1 MYGLW
6 FLFKTCVSITV
17 LVVALSRQETAKE
30 NFYDSHRICDMC
42 YLQSLQNPTV
52 LYEFDRC
59 GNIYQNYTTYYW
71 NGTQGILH
79 LKYSDNP
86 NLLWTPRSGDV
97 KSSSGVLIVAIVDW
111 LIIMYF
117 ALTSVIQ
124 IKRAITL
131 GNKHDLEQA
140 KSYLIHNALLCHM
153 IVFSIAN
160 TLWDLDPGDQGCY
173 IAFLPVSYARA
184 DILIA
189 LVYILVFI
197 VSSCCMAKS
206 KLFTRVHI
214 LSLMSYALY
223 SLVASV
229 VSSKLSGNWHY
240 PAFVFIVFFCIFD
253 IPCFFHQQSAVRQY
267 MGYGELLNP
276 QDNEGEEMA
285 PPQANSAGN
294 NTTRHEDQADNV

>member
-1 MYGLW
+1 
-6 FLFKTCVSITV
+6 
-17 LVVALSRQETAKE
+17 VVALSRQEIAKE

-229 VSSKLSGNWHY
+229 VSSKLSGCTYSLTYLSSVLVPLSRQLALSCVRIHRILLHLRY
-240 PAFVFIVFFCIFD
+240 SVFLPPAERRATVHGLRRAPQSTGQRRRGD
-253 IPCFFHQQSAVRQY
+253 GAPAGQQRW
-267 MGYGELLNP
+267 
-276 QDNEGEEMA
+276 
-285 PPQANSAGN
+285 
-294 NTTRHEDQADNV
+294 